1 VNDSRPAGRWDTV
14 RADVARLV
22 RDVHVLESRLAA
34 DADRAHRD
42 QQKILLAMLD
52 VLDSFDRVFANIEPR
67 ESAADRQAKIWV
79 GNFRSVRKSLER
91 HLRDLGVVPIEAPDG
106 RPVAGLHTVV
116 DTRERPDLDDE
127 VILEELQRGYLW
139 RGQVLR
145 KSHVVA
151 VKN

>member
-1 VNDSRPAGRWDTV
+1 VKENRPANRWDAV
-14 RADVARLV
+14 RADMARLV
-22 RDVHVLESRLAA
+22 REVHVLEARIAS
-34 DADRAHRD
+34 DADRALRD
-42 QQKILLAMLD
+42 QQKTLLAMLD

-67 ESAADRQAKIWV
+67 EGTADRQARIWV

-91 HLRDLGVVPIEAPDG
+91 HLRELGVVPIDAPEG

-116 DTRERPDLDDE
+116 DTREQPDLDDE